1 MQVQFSLCVY
11 TYPHTCVHSHVCTGL
26 PWCYILFLT
35 VVCSQKRVKA
45 TGQATAASLGV
56 AGSTPL
62 APLGCANSSGNPCSQ
77 ERLNWQDHPA
87 FPKP

>member
-1 MQVQFSLCVY
+1 MCIAVY
-11 TYPHTCVHSHVCTGL
+11 ALDYHGVTC
-26 PWCYILFLT
+26 YFLLWL
-35 VVCSQKRVKA
+35 VVKRMKA
-45 TGQATAASLGV
+45 TGQAAVAALGV